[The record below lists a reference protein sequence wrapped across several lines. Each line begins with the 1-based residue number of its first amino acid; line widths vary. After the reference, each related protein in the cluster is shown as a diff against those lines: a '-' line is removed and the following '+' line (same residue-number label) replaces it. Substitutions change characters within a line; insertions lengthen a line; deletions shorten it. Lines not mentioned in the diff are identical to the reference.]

1 MKFPTAVIDEVLKA
15 KSEYASD
22 DFIVGYRLSPEE
34 AESPGIS
41 MEITEQ
47 LINTITEKS
56 IDYVHI
62 SLGDIHSTT
71 KKVSMQDKSD

>member
-1 MKFPTAVIDEVLKA
+1 
-15 KSEYASD
+15 
-22 DFIVGYRLSPEE
+22 
-34 AESPGIS
+34 

-47 LINTITEKS
+47 LNTITEKS

-71 KKVSMQDKSD
+71 REVSMQDKSD

>member
-1 MKFPTAVIDEVLKA
+1 
-15 KSEYASD
+15 
-22 DFIVGYRLSPEE
+22 
-34 AESPGIS
+34 

-71 KKVSMQDKSD
+71 REGMQDKSD